1 MRHPQDDL
9 LVVETLVEYAHDH
22 VDAEPGRADQ
32 AWALADEL
40 AASHG
45 LTLEDAV
52 RQIE

>member
-9 LVVETLVEYAHDH
+9 LVVEALVEYAHDH
-22 VDAEPGRADQ
+22 ADAEPGRADR
-32 AWALADEL
+32 AWTLADDL

-45 LTLEDAV
+45 LGLEDAV